1 MRHIR
6 KRRASARR
14 RIAATLL
21 LLAGLIGFLDVRASS
36 WLLTFGE
43 HQARARVTEIVSGTV
58 ADTLREQPSAMT
70 VLQRDAAGNVTSL
83 QTDTAAVSR
92 LQAAVVERLAA
103 VFDAGEDVSFSV
115 PIGTLLGGAWTSGRG
130 PELTF
135 YLQLDGAAL
144 ITPRETFSAAGINQ
158 CCHTV
163 YLDVQ
168 MQFLLM
174 AAGRQ
179 QPMEVTVPTVV
190 SQTVLLGGVPETY
203 VNVEK
208 K

>member
-1 MRHIR
+1 MILG
-6 KRRASARR
+6 KTGM
-14 RIAATLL
+14 IA
-21 LLAGLIGFLDVRASS
+21 
-36 WLLTFGE
+36 
-43 HQARARVTEIVSGTV
+43 
-58 ADTLREQPSAMT
+58 
-70 VLQRDAAGNVTSL
+70 
-83 QTDTAAVSR
+83 
-92 LQAAVVERLAA
+92 
-103 VFDAGEDVSFSV
+103 
-115 PIGTLLGGAWTSGRG
+115 
-130 PELTF
+130 
-135 YLQLDGAAL
+135 
-144 ITPRETFSAAGINQ
+144 FSAAGINQ